1 MTRHRIPILAS
12 AMALGAG
19 AIWSLGAIT
28 ARKAGEADAFQ
39 YLIWRSIGIIVVV
52 EVIGKLQGK
61 PSQLVRAYTSG
72 RTMLLANV
80 ALLAASL
87 GFVYAVKTTTA
98 ANAAFLGSTTPVFG
112 VLAARLFLHE
122 RFNKVTIASICL
134 AFVGLFVTVA
144 GDLEAGNMVGNLA
157 ALSAAIGFAGYAV
170 CVRSDPDED
179 WSPVLPGYGVLMIA
193 ICGIVTL
200 ANGKT
205 LMPPAADTG
214 YALVH
219 GAVIIVVGTV
229 MFNVASRQVPAAAM
243 TVFAQTEMVLVP
255 VWSVTFLDERPS
267 ATTWIGGAII
277 LTAILGKAVVDAVT
291 TRTEPA
297 PATEPILQIRPDD
310 PVL

>member
-1 MTRHRIPILAS
+1 MSRQRLPILAS
-12 AMALGAG
+12 ALGLGAG
-19 AIWSLGAIT
+19 AIWSIGTIT
-28 ARKAGEADAFQ
+28 ARKADGADAFQ

-52 EVIGKLQGK
+52 EIVGMLQHK

-72 RTMLLANV
+72 RMMLLANV
-80 ALLAASL
+80 ALLTASL

-205 LMPPAADTG
+205 LVPPAPDTG
-214 YALVH
+214 YAILH

-229 MFNVASRQVPAAAM
+229 MFNVASRSVPAAAM

-255 VWSVTFLDERPS
+255 VWSVTFLGERPPV
-267 ATTWIGGAII
+267 TTWIGGAII
-277 LTAILGKAVVDAVT
+277 LTAILGKAIIDAT
-291 TRTEPA
+291 TTDTLPAAGTEPL
-297 PATEPILQIRPDD
+297 LQIRPDD